1 MVSLAKEV
9 GVVKITLRTSEKTIA
24 VEASP
29 VVSVLLLRGSQRPGT
44 LLTWFNFKW
53 ALSSL

>member
-29 VVSVLLLRGSQRPGT
+29 VVSVLLLRGPQRPGT